1 MYVLEVVENGKKG
14 RNKNSNFKSFEDFE
28 FLLRKKDEEEKVG
41 NKCLV
46 YKIENNGKEV
56 MRLSDKKMYKIVTD
70 FDKEIKKCW
79 KQYVSIMDMLV
90 KCDIRSFYIENN
102 ILYINNEGTQIEVE
116 MVRKTPRYEVK
127 YNGVMMSDSETSQ
140 CDIIDKMFNN
150 RKSGLRKCWRKKD
163 ILIRYN

>member
-150 RKSGLRKCWRKKD
+150 RKSGLRKCWRKKG